1 MGVVGLFL
9 NVVHV
14 CCMAAFPRVFLGV
27 TVGVSLLSNAARRGI
42 VDGELAVLSPDDP
55 RQSRFAE
62 LSVDPFLK
70 FAVEEPERCC
80 AELNTVVKAAR
91 RWDRLFAGDVAAVFY
106 ASDTGQGRFVA
117 SVLERAFCQVVR
129 ARACRASA
137 RVVEGLGRDF
147 YGGLLRLAQVVKSDV
162 VEARRGG
169 RLPYVVAT
177 GGYKPESTFA
187 VIAAYIAGAVG
198 VLYVHES
205 FQEVVML
212 PMVPLQ
218 LREELRRYARGEASD
233 AELVRALGVD
243 LQHLREVGVL
253 EGDSV
258 SRLLAELM

>member
-1 MGVVGLFL
+1 
-9 NVVHV
+9 
-14 CCMAAFPRVFLGV
+14 
-27 TVGVSLLSNAARRGI
+27 
-42 VDGELAVLSPDDP
+42 
-55 RQSRFAE
+55 
-62 LSVDPFLK
+62 
-70 FAVEEPERCC
+70 
-80 AELNTVVKAAR
+80 
-91 RWDRLFAGDVAAVFY
+91 
-106 ASDTGQGRFVA
+106 
-117 SVLERAFCQVVR
+117 
-129 ARACRASA
+129 
-137 RVVEGLGRDF
+137 
-147 YGGLLRLAQVVKSDV
+147 
-162 VEARRGG
+162 
-169 RLPYVVAT
+169 VVAT

-198 VLYVHES
+198 VMYVHES

>member
-1 MGVVGLFL
+1 
-9 NVVHV
+9 
-14 CCMAAFPRVFLGV
+14 
-27 TVGVSLLSNAARRGI
+27 
-42 VDGELAVLSPDDP
+42 
-55 RQSRFAE
+55 
-62 LSVDPFLK
+62 
-70 FAVEEPERCC
+70 
-80 AELNTVVKAAR
+80 
-91 RWDRLFAGDVAAVFY
+91 
-106 ASDTGQGRFVA
+106 
-117 SVLERAFCQVVR
+117 
-129 ARACRASA
+129 
-137 RVVEGLGRDF
+137 VVEGLGRDF

-198 VLYVHES
+198 VMYVHES